1 MAQAPLLNVVQV
13 PPVGETPPQA
23 VRPDWEWR
31 YLASGSGGRVQ
42 RVPLL
47 RMTSTDVPAPPPAP
61 PVMIIP
67 SAERMI
73 LMEKNKILSSTKV
86 DAS

>member
-1 MAQAPLLNVVQV
+1 MLSVVQV

-23 VRPDWEWR
+23 VRPDWEWPR
-31 YLASGSGGRVQ
+31 LPSGRGGRVQ

-47 RMTSTDVPAPPPAP
+47 RITSADVPAPPPEP

-73 LMEKNKILSSTKV
+73 LMEKNKILSSTNT